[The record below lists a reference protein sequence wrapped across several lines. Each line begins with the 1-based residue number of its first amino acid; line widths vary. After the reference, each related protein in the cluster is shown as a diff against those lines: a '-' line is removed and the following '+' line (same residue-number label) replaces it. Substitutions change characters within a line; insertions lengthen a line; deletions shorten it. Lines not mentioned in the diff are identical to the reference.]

1 LWPPAAIGESPQC
14 KDAVLADKTHKLI
27 IDALRKA
34 AVHRGGMAAFAA
46 RSELGLFPS
55 TAIGRPAAERAAQ
68 DGLFNSDAEDWIIT
82 DAGFAMLLE
91 RTSPR
96 QVLEDCV
103 RALEAR
109 QDQLDDLRTTMSE
122 MFGSLNG
129 LRVTIEQSLPAIGNP
144 RSLVVTSSNC
154 DRAVVDALGR
164 WQAEAGEDC
173 PLPELYRQ
181 TELIESGL
189 SIGAF
194 HDAVRR
200 LQAAGR
206 LYLHPWTGPLY
217 RMPEPSY
224 ALMSGHEIAYYA
236 SGRAAPA
243 QPDYSTE
250 ETLASA
256 GRA

>member
-1 LWPPAAIGESPQC
+1 M
-14 KDAVLADKTHKLI
+14 ADKTDKLI
-27 IDALRKA
+27 VEALRKA
-34 AVHRGGMAAFAA
+34 AVDRGGMAPYAIRA
-46 RSELGLFPS
+46 EPGLFPS
-55 TAIGRPAAERAAQ
+55 STIGRQAAERATQ
-68 DGLFNSDAEDWIIT
+68 DGLFNADNDSWVIT

-109 QDQLDDLRTTMSE
+109 QDQLDDLRNTVNG

-129 LRVTIEQSLPAIGNP
+129 LRATIEQTLPTMRGQK
-144 RSLVVTSSNC
+144 SLVVTDSQS
-154 DRAVVDALGR
+154 DRAIVDALGR
-164 WQAEAGEDC
+164 WQADAGEDC

-181 TELIESGL
+181 TELVEPNL
-189 SIGAF
+189 SIGTF

-200 LQAAGR
+200 LQAAER

-224 ALMSGHEIAYYA
+224 ALMIGHEIAYYA
-236 SGRAAPA
+236 SNRPA

-250 ETLASA
+250 EALAMN